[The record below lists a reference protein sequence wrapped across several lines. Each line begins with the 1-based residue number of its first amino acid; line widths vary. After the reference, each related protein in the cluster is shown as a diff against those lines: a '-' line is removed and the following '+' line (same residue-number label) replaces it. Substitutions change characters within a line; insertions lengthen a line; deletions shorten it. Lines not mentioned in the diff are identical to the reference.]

1 MKAFRIILVGV
12 MLAGYGVTA
21 QAIVQPSTLETYD
34 DGCVVNG
41 STAGCFSYNN
51 PTSTGFSGPTT
62 TACTAKASNNARCR
76 TCAEAYYDNGQP
88 KGYSVCSYT
97 TRARNVRAATPT
109 RRIVRAPAAARITR
123 PSDPWAPG

>member
-1 MKAFRIILVGV
+1 MKVFRIILAGVILVGC
-12 MLAGYGVTA
+12 AVTA

-41 STAGCFSYNN
+41 STAGCFSYSN

-97 TRARNVRAATPT
+97 TLSAQCACSNANTKNCAGTGSCT
-109 RRIVRAPAAARITR
+109 YHPAL
-123 PSDPWAPG
+123 